1 MAVNFIIT
9 GTKHESDE
17 YQAALQLQG
26 IISEQLGNSVLGEIY
41 LFPNATLMG
50 QATNDVDIIV
60 IGMLRNYRDIF
71 EFNDHGVPKK
81 DYVMVDSFAV
91 TIEVKSHDS
100 SGIFRK
106 GTDIFVKY
114 GRNAHSVTHQSNE
127 QKTSTFLFFTST
139 LGFSPYVTNLIL
151 FTGITNKDVSEI
163 LSVGKNEMPSNVMG
177 NDFSLHDFM
186 QLQIGQTNI
195 KYYSNAFH
203 YNSIPNGLNPVDFAR
218 ALSAFTKAKECMG
231 ELTRKRIEVLTKET
245 LEENDIYKDSSG
257 ILMLRGRA
265 GTGKTVGIIQNAIRL
280 VDEFGKRVLILTY
293 NRALVSDI
301 RRLFT
306 LAELPDL
313 FEESCVHINTMHSFF
328 YKLINEVL
336 YSGKLDGDRFL
347 TRYESYLDEFI
358 SFAKEDSENEDVI
371 NEIIKSDAELSW
383 DYIMIDEAQDWTKR
397 ERDLI
402 LLLFKNNIIIADGG
416 MQFVR
421 NVEVCDWSIVSGRKN
436 VKLKTC
442 LRQKKNLINFINHF
456 SKEYGNINA
465 ISGSEK
471 FPGGKVIIVGED
483 NYFKVLK
490 RELKSL
496 KDSGNI
502 PYDMLYFVPP
512 SLVETVDGEHRFIN
526 VKQYEKNDILIWD
539 GTNETNRRNY
549 SVLGNEAR
557 LLQYE
562 SARGLEAW
570 TVCCVHFD
578 VFVENKMSSFEPESQ
593 ASALLLESRE
603 EQFSKYILNW
613 ILMPLTRGID
623 TIIISLNDIDS
634 EVGKILKAMSEE
646 YADYV
651 QWEV

>member
-9 GTKHESDE
+9 GTKRESDE
-17 YQAALQLQG
+17 YQAALKLQE
-26 IISEQLGNSVLGEIY
+26 ILTHQLGSTVLGEVY

-60 IGMLRNYRDIF
+60 IGMLKNYRDIF

-81 DYVMVDSFAV
+81 DYVVVDSFAV

-106 GTDIFVKY
+106 GTDIFVRY
-114 GRNAHSVTHQSNE
+114 GKNTHSVTHQSNE
-127 QKTSTFLFFTST
+127 QKTSTFSFFTST

-151 FTGITNKDVSEI
+151 FTGITNKDVSDI

-186 QLQIGQTNI
+186 QLQIWQTNI

-218 ALSAFTKAKECMG
+218 ALSAFIKAKECMG

-245 LEENDIYKDSSG
+245 LEENEIYKDSSG
-257 ILMLRGRA
+257 VLMLRGRA
-265 GTGKTVGIIQNAIRL
+265 GTGKTVGLIQNAIRL
-280 VDEFGKRVLILTY
+280 VDDYGKRVLILTY

-328 YKLINEVL
+328 YKLINDVL
-336 YSGKLDGDRFL
+336 YSGKLGGDSFL

-358 SFAKEDSENEDVI
+358 SFAKEDSENKDII

-383 DYIMIDEAQDWTKR
+383 DYIMIDEAQDWTRR

-436 VKLKTC
+436 IKLKTC
-442 LRQKKNLINFINHF
+442 LRQKKNLISFINHF
-456 SKEYGNINA
+456 SKEYGNVNA

-483 NYFKVLK
+483 QYFKILK

-496 KDSGNI
+496 KDAGNI
-502 PYDMLYFVPP
+502 PYDMLYFVPY
-512 SLVETVDGEHRFIN
+512 SLVETVDGGHRFANI
-526 VKQYEKNDILIWD
+526 KQYEKNDILIWD
-539 GTNETNRRNY
+539 GTNETNRRNF

-562 SARGLEAW
+562 SSRGLEAW

-578 VFVENKMSSFEPESQ
+578 VFIENKMSSFEPESQ
-593 ASALLLESRE
+593 ASVLLLESRE

-623 TIIISLNDIDS
+623 TIIISLKDIDS
-634 EVGKILKAMSEE
+634 EVGKILKTMSEE